1 MSARV
6 NNPSITHLQ
15 RLGQLLGEWAG
26 QGIEM
31 LEHHHDAAVF
41 GSFALVLAKG
51 HRHVKFEWDV
61 KESVLAVY
69 CATVQSKGRASVL
82 THDADISLPRGAG
95 LYEGI
100 GSQSVGLLI
109 R

>member
-1 MSARV
+1 MRV
-6 NNPSITHLQ
+6 NDPSITHLQ

-31 LEHHHDAAVF
+31 LEHQHHPAAF
-41 GSFALVLAKG
+41 GSFLLVLAKG
-51 HRHVKFEWDV
+51 HRHVKFEWDG

-69 CATVQSKGRASVL
+69 CATVQNRGRAPVW
-82 THDADISLPRGAG
+82 THDADVSLPRGAG
-95 LYEGI
+95 LYEEI